1 MSNSLELNSDCNM
14 DNTNNTNNTNND
26 TNCQDI
32 ERIQELPVSYLVEVN
47 SDTSDD
53 DIQYAVQYNHIR
65 VIPDRKLLLTINK
78 LTTML
83 SLFNLIYI
91 FDNIFLYIMRVGF
104 MMTCQYFGVFKGCL
118 CITNTYIGGVL
129 VNMFFIRPILL
140 AGLYNDNKSFILLNE
155 IIQIPFESML
165 LIKINILRKK
175 LKENEEIPIAQHN
188 NDDIPLA
195 ITVLPV

>member
-1 MSNSLELNSDCNM
+1 
-14 DNTNNTNNTNND
+14 
-26 TNCQDI
+26 
-32 ERIQELPVSYLVEVN
+32 
-47 SDTSDD
+47 
-53 DIQYAVQYNHIR
+53 
-65 VIPDRKLLLTINK
+65 
-78 LTTML
+78 
-83 SLFNLIYI
+83 
-91 FDNIFLYIMRVGF
+91 

>member
-1 MSNSLELNSDCNM
+1 M